1 MSGNL
6 AAVRTGFPV
15 ILTLLQDRN
24 HLWGET
30 SSVVAIR
37 GEQPSGPAA
46 NKSSDL
52 LKRGDQLP
60 ALLCLY
66 HAEHH
71 KRAFGGPGKW
81 LPVTSSKSDFSLR
94 VKWCA
99 WRNVTVYFSQN
110 HSGPHRFP
118 KKFFD
123 CGKFCAVLP
132 FHEFLTCIQ
141 SFVKAAPRRSG
152 FVGCSRMCGPWSCG
166 SFVGVPHK
174 PRNFRLLPPH
184 FLKANCRLF
193 PATLATPILIWKHD
207 SLPIKRWTKGMPF
220 QNH

>member
-15 ILTLLQDRN
+15 ILTLTQDRN

-71 KRAFGGPGKW
+71 KRAFGGAGKW
-81 LPVTSSKSDFSLR
+81 LPVTSSKSDF
-94 VKWCA
+94 
-99 WRNVTVYFSQN
+99 
-110 HSGPHRFP
+110 
-118 KKFFD
+118 FFVSN
-123 CGKFCAVLP
+123 GVLGETWP
-132 FHEFLTCIQ
+132 FIYRRITQAFTDSRKTFLTAANFVLFYPST
-141 SFVKAAPRRSG
+141 SF
-152 FVGCSRMCGPWSCG
+152 
-166 SFVGVPHK
+166 
-174 PRNFRLLPPH
+174 
-184 FLKANCRLF
+184 
-193 PATLATPILIWKHD
+193 
-207 SLPIKRWTKGMPF
+207 
-220 QNH
+220 